1 MGRPDWQEMAITTLS
16 AANSGTPVVELA
28 GAVRRFAGTA
38 AVDRVD
44 LEVRRGEFLTLLG
57 PSGSGKTTMLR
68 LIAGFERP
76 DAGDVRIEGRS
87 VVDVPPHRRAIGM
100 VFQNYALF
108 AHHDVGG
115 NIAFGLRMRGVAR
128 AEIVRRVGGM
138 LERLGL
144 EGFARRPVHTLSG
157 GQRQRVALARALVT
171 DPAVL
176 LLDEPLAALDL
187 ALRRQMQHELKTLQR
202 TSGTTFVLVTHDQE
216 EALSMS
222 DRVAVCRAG
231 RIEQLGPVEDVYHRP
246 RTAFVAALVGEANV
260 LRAEARG
267 GQTWLVDLGVA
278 LPLPPVPGGGVC
290 VVLRPELVA
299 LGAGAA
305 GRDVRAH
312 GRIRSAAFTGG
323 EAVYKIDSGGTL
335 VTVRAPLRRG
345 EAMLAPDDMTTFGF
359 DAADCATVPVTQGD
373 APARQEMPQ

>member
-1 MGRPDWQEMAITTLS
+1 MSIES
-16 AANSGTPVVELA
+16 ASPGDQDAPAVELA
-28 GAVRRFAGTA
+28 GVVRRFSGVA

-76 DAGDVRIEGRS
+76 DAGDVRIAGRS

-100 VFQNYALF
+100 VFQSYALF
-108 AHHDVGG
+108 PHRDVGG
-115 NIAFGLRMRGVAR
+115 NIAFGLRMRGMAGG
-128 AEIVRRVGGM
+128 EIARRVAAM

-171 DPAVL
+171 EPAVL

-231 RIEQLGPVEDVYHRP
+231 RIEQLGPVEEVYHHP

-260 LRAEARG
+260 LRAEPRG
-267 GQTWLVDLGVA
+267 GRTWLTDLAVA
-278 LPLPPVPGGGVC
+278 LPLPPAPGGPVC

-299 LGAGAA
+299 IGAGAA
-305 GRDVRAH
+305 GRDVRAQ

-323 EAVYKIDSGGTL
+323 EAVYKIDSGGAVL
-335 VTVRAPLRRG
+335 TVRAALRRG
-345 EAMLAPDDMTTFGF
+345 EAMLAPDDTATFGF
-359 DAADCATVPVTQGD
+359 DVADCATVPAPQGD
-373 APARQEMPQ
+373 APASKETTP